1 MASFKRVFQSN
12 EDENGACVVGAVAH
26 AGKFYLFYWLG
37 TLFADAT
44 GMKLQEF
51 QKEKFQKRKS
61 GPRLL
66 VENLER
72 AMPALSNYI
81 TAFTDNPSTSSQ
93 QDCHA
98 ISVFDGK
105 LPFVW
110 LWISTTVI
118 DFAASEGR

>member
-12 EDENGACVVGAVAH
+12 EDENGACVVGAVAY

-37 TLFADAT
+37 ALFADAT

-66 VENLER
+66 VENV
-72 AMPALSNYI
+72 
-81 TAFTDNPSTSSQ
+81 D
-93 QDCHA
+93 
-98 ISVFDGK
+98 
-105 LPFVW
+105 
-110 LWISTTVI
+110 
-118 DFAASEGR
+118 